1 MKVIL
6 KYTTVAMSIVLIGCS
21 KPSNPYDTAMTVMID
36 ETDKLPVYPT
46 SQALLAPIK
55 LADNPWQGLQI
66 TLVGIT
72 DKDVNTIK
80 TISLPK
86 EDRLTGNVTIRQGK
100 VRRFV
105 ADLQADLAHFD
116 STRNYPHPII
126 FRAIAQ
132 QATVLASSP
141 SSNRLLIIFSNL
153 RENSEANFYNPQ
165 TLALLQRNPD
175 VIEKQLEANSP
186 LPSLGGTQV
195 WFLFAPASYHQNNIY
210 MPIARFYEGVYKAHH
225 AEVHIETQF
234 TLP

>member
-1 MKVIL
+1 
-6 KYTTVAMSIVLIGCS
+6 MSITFIACN

-36 ETDKLPVYPT
+36 ETDQLPVYPSAQT
-46 SQALLAPIK
+46 LLSPFK
-55 LADNPWQGLQI
+55 LTDNPWQGLQI
-66 TLVGIT
+66 RLVGIT

-86 EDRLTGNVTIRQGK
+86 EDRLTGNVTIRQAK

-105 ADLQADLAHFD
+105 ADLQTDLAHFD
-116 STRNYPHPII
+116 STRNYSHSII

-132 QATVLASSP
+132 QATLLANSP
-141 SSNRLLIIFSNL
+141 SSRRYLIIFSNL
-153 RENSEANFYNPQ
+153 RENSEVNFYNPQ

-210 MPIARFYEGVYKAHH
+210 MPIARFYESVYKAHH

-234 TLP
+234 TFP